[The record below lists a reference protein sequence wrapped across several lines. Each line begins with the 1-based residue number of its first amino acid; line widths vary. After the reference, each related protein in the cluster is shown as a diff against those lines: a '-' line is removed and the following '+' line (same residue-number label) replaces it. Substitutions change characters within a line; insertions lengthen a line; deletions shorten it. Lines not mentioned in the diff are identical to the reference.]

1 MGSKTGWYLRSVF
14 KKLILCSI
22 VSART
27 GYPYLTSHT
36 VEQFLCT
43 LYGSWRSSKKPLFNL
58 VSHWIYIKPCQGTF
72 KRMESRLSKLQRLFC
87 STHNFKPMKSSLIQG
102 WYGSHYHDHW
112 FGLFSKY
119 AKLFLKKFLPSR
131 FNLQYKHNNY
141 TQSLSLSTDC
151 LKIWI
156 HVHIHSRSCFLIH
169 S

>member
-1 MGSKTGWYLRSVF
+1 M
-14 KKLILCSI
+14 
-22 VSART
+22 
-27 GYPYLTSHT
+27 
-36 VEQFLCT
+36 
-43 LYGSWRSSKKPLFNL
+43 

-87 STHNFKPMKSSLIQG
+87 STHNFKPMKSSLFQG

-119 AKLFLKKFLPSR
+119 AKLFQKKFLPSR

-156 HVHIHSRSCFLIH
+156 HGFMFIFIHDHVFLYIPNRWPKTNYHEWVLCWVLLGRFPKVRNCLH